1 MLKNY
6 CVGAIVSWF
15 PTKVPLGSSGL
26 LLVDLTGKGREP
38 GNQRGQN
45 VLEAIGWR
53 RVCVAA
59 IEAKLQ
65 LQGACLWPGARKNMT
80 ILLSYP

>member
-6 CVGAIVSWF
+6 CVRAIVSWF

-38 GNQRGQN
+38 GNQGTRE
-45 VLEAIGWR
+45 VRMFW
-53 RVCVAA
+53 
-59 IEAKLQ
+59 KL
-65 LQGACLWPGARKNMT
+65 
-80 ILLSYP
+80 